1 MSLTLRQRA
10 LVHMMV
16 QRFDRETQTTTLD
29 PPTIAS
35 ALSTDVT
42 ALAADVEELQRQ
54 GYVERVAGK
63 GDTETE
69 ALEVLDASRPW
80 VLSPTDRAVLS
91 AMGLE

>member
-16 QRFDRETQTTTLD
+16 QRFDRETQTATLD
-29 PPTIAS
+29 PPTVAS
-35 ALSTDVT
+35 ALSTDVS
-42 ALAADVEELQRQ
+42 ALEGDVEELQRQ
-54 GYVERVAGK
+54 GYVERVVAE
-63 GDTETE
+63 GDTENE
-69 ALEVLDASRPW
+69 ALEVLNASRPW

>member
-10 LVHMMV
+10 LVHMVV

-29 PPTIAS
+29 PSMTAS

-42 ALAADVEELQRQ
+42 ALAADIAELQRQ
-54 GYVERVAGK
+54 GYVDRVVSE

-69 ALEVLDASRPW
+69 ALEVLNASRPW

-91 AMGLE
+91 ATGLE